1 LPAAVAVEP
10 DGEGNL
16 VLAPPLSALWSP
28 SGVPE
33 LRVPTVAL
41 TAEILFADGHDLLGR
56 IFVPA
61 TASSHPGAMRP
72 EEWMNEPP
80 DFFPFLP
87 DTAASSIIV
96 NKNEILILSVPASVD
111 ADRNLEDTESLERRV
126 TIECG
131 GHRLTGTL
139 VIDMPQYQSRVLDYL
154 NRAGWFLTLRD
165 GERHHLIQKRRIT
178 RVEESPE
185 E

>member
-1 LPAAVAVEP
+1 VAVEP
-10 DGEGNL
+10 DGEANL
-16 VLAPPLSALWSP
+16 VLAPPLSPLWSP
-28 SGVPE
+28 AGVPE

-41 TAEILFADGHDLLGR
+41 TAEILFADGRDLLGR

-61 TASSHPGAMRP
+61 TASRHSGAMRP

-80 DFFPFLP
+80 EFFPFLP
-87 DTAASSIIV
+87 DSAGSSIIV
-96 NKNEILILSVPASVD
+96 NKNEILILSVPSSVD
-111 ADRNLEDTESLERRV
+111 ADRTLEETESLERRV
-126 TIECG
+126 AIECG

-139 VIDMPQYQSRVLDYL
+139 VIDMPQYKSRVLDYL

-178 RVEESPE
+178 RVEELPE